1 MGWYPKLKLVAYV
14 SLVLIAFVLLKIPF
28 TEDNLRILF
37 APLRVED
44 ESLPS
49 NATLEL
55 LDEQS
60 SGEYGGQIHDQIA

>member
-1 MGWYPKLKLVAYV
+1 MKLIAWV
-14 SLVLIAFVLLKIPF
+14 SLVLIAFVLLNIPF
-28 TEDNLRILF
+28 TEPNLRVLF

-55 LDEQS
+55 LDGQP